1 MTRPRTPSNG
11 AASGLKFREMN
22 KTAPRAAMSE
32 QEKDALWDDLLE
44 RSAKAGG
51 TLHYGDEGAALL
63 SDNVRFS
70 TVSAGSAA
78 TSTYL

>member
-1 MTRPRTPSNG
+1 
-11 AASGLKFREMN
+11 
-22 KTAPRAAMSE
+22 MSE

-51 TLHYGDEGAALL
+51 TLHYGAEGAALL

-70 TVSAGSAA
+70 TVSAGSVA